1 MTSKMMPVT
10 TDNMTNILNATSA
23 TVHMQTV
30 LHEIHRHS
38 NSRKV
43 INEFGI

>member
-1 MTSKMMPVT
+1 MPVTT

-30 LHEIHRHS
+30 PHEIHRYS

>member
-1 MTSKMMPVT
+1 MMPVT

-30 LHEIHRHS
+30 LHEIHRQG
-38 NSRKV
+38 NSRKATN
-43 INEFGI
+43 ILGI

>member
-1 MTSKMMPVT
+1 MMPVT

-30 LHEIHRHS
+30 PHEIHRQS
-38 NSRKV
+38 NIRKV
-43 INEFGI
+43 INVFGI